1 MRRREP
7 RAEQLTFDR
16 LLGGRRKGGGRKKS
30 SSSGVSH
37 LKRAEVTGKVPVH
50 VTTRVIEDM
59 PNLRQPGV
67 REACLRCFRE
77 ARERPGRSTAGW
89 FHLVHFSIQRNHF
102 HFVVEASDRKT
113 LSVAICG
120 LLGRIAK
127 ALNKLF
133 GRKGDVFP
141 ERYHDHVLRT
151 PRETY
156 NAIRYLFAN
165 ARKHGEV
172 LRKGRPDPFSSG
184 LWFTGWRDYVHD
196 GWMGLEGPVAQARS
210 WMLSEGWKRYGLL
223 EVRIAWDPRLN
234 PFRGLG
240 GRVIRV

>member
-1 MRRREP
+1 MARREP
-7 RAEQLTFDR
+7 RAKQLTFER
-16 LLGGRRKGGGRKKS
+16 LLGGRRKRRGRKKS
-30 SSSGVSH
+30 PSSGVSH
-37 LKRAEVTGKVPVH
+37 LKRAEITGRVPVH
-50 VTTRVIEDM
+50 VTTRVVEDM
-59 PNLRQPGV
+59 PNLRQSRV

-77 ARERPGRSTAGW
+77 ARERPGRSTSGW
-89 FHLVHFSIQRNHF
+89 FHLVHFSIQKNHF

-127 ALNKLF
+127 ALNKMF
-133 GRKGDVFP
+133 GRKGDVFA

-165 ARKHGEV
+165 ARKHWEGV
-172 LRKGRPDPFSSG
+172 PKGRPDPFSSG
-184 LWFTGWRDYVHD
+184 LWFKGWKDYQHD
-196 GWMGLEGPVAQARS
+196 GWMGIEGPVAQASS
-210 WMLSEGWKRYGLL
+210 WLLTAGWMRYGLL
-223 EVRIAWDPRLN
+223 EVRWASDTRLN

-240 GRVIRV
+240 GREIQV